1 MSDLSEL
8 TPNTPQVNSINP
20 VSPSSRPRLRPR
32 PRPKPIP
39 KSRQVMVEHVNDAN
53 PTSPSNSIQMVK
65 TTFTS
70 PSSNLH
76 TYQDHQEEVT
86 SLENK
91 FESDKYSVPNV
102 SEKKSAQAKI
112 DNENEDSSSC
122 HDVSMQE
129 AKPSLPLS
137 KRNSS
142 ELEDSYCTQ
151 KAPKRP
157 RILLDL
163 NSDNSLHLESQQCVT
178 QNKIY
183 QTNSSTNNCNSIS
196 MGTTSTTEK
205 NTAEKHEEEPT
216 FPHLAPNL
224 VDSELKTM
232 IYMDKNDNNLKSNVS
247 VSKSN
252 GIKLSSNSDQSNSSH
267 GQNIDQSLLL
277 SDIKNE
283 EELIEKTDF
292 TEKYCCKIVSRDKVV
307 TAEETKIRNIQQ
319 QQLKVHESKVDKFI
333 DKYVQAA
340 PILILNAMNYDSS
353 GTNSSLSSKDAPM
366 TIDMPSE
373 KEINIESKLGI
384 VSATIEKPSRN
395 QALLLCSNKEQD
407 EKDTKTYPE
416 QAAKALKVNVKEI
429 SSNLEVEVAVS
440 RKTPNKRLKEAEGA
454 DGERGDNKAYSKI
467 TDFKDLISSQK
478 QALSNFAHVQDEKIT
493 EECSKDIQQKS
504 LDVVIPPAIDEF
516 SKTDHLYPIVPDRNR
531 EQNNE
536 NAKEINVM
544 NVPNSSLS
552 SKDAPMTIDM
562 PSEKEINIESKL
574 GIVSATIE
582 KPSRNQALLLCS
594 NKEQDEKDTKT
605 YPEQAA
611 KALKVNVKEISSNLE
626 VEVAVSRKTPNK
638 RLKEAEGADGER
650 GDNKAYS
657 KITDFKDLI
666 SSQKQAL
673 SNFAHVQDE
682 KITEECSKDIQQ
694 KSLDVVIPPAI
705 DEFSKTDH
713 LYPIVPDRNREQN
726 NENAKEI
733 NVMNV
738 PCVEPHVQIF
748 KDRKDPP
755 SKENLGE
762 FVKVVIDSSKC
773 AYQNSAF
780 NSSSNQSVSTDSN
793 DKMKENFCRGLDLEI
808 PPVGSTVSSMK
819 KMNSCET
826 ETMHDFK
833 STDDEGAKQHLV
845 IETFE
850 SGSDIPYS
858 SNLET
863 DVEETDLILDCC
875 LGLSSSPLN
884 DDGRLRT
891 SNYQGDIKTN
901 GIRNDKTISEDAK
914 NFEDSMK
921 SIQSTI
927 SSKSMKDEVASTL
940 CSTTDYEGKSQNK
953 RKGDESSRVVLRKD
967 LSWIVPEHDKT
978 FRCKRREF
986 SVDEIRVHLTV
997 QRSKA
1002 YGNDGLFISRKE
1014 IGKFDWKI
1022 PPEGIDLGILNLG
1035 ISNDISKTILQG
1047 AENFL
1052 NSSKERNIVD
1062 TFLDNT
1068 DKKNYSNHDVNT
1080 KLFKKINRTKDESKA
1095 TVFAEL
1101 DKERRIHYVLRKL
1114 SLRKNSQK
1122 ELFVSFESIEAHLK
1136 KKIDP
1141 HPFFSMMK
1149 RIKNSKEDD
1158 IITLLNFFFDERKTK
1173 DGEMRFRVHWATE
1186 ILYKYYKKRMFRAHA
1201 CSIPNELE
1209 FKFQKVLSCFPNKNS
1224 EEDLKI
1230 QERNRLLGLYVRRM
1244 KKNNAFETGIVEYVE
1259 PLQNRTKG
1267 IVPHNYKIWSIKSKK
1282 ITSWDEKEV
1291 MEGCML
1297 GSMFGEF
1304 GIV

>member
-353 GTNSSLSSKDAPM
+353 GT
-366 TIDMPSE
+366 
-373 KEINIESKLGI
+373 
-384 VSATIEKPSRN
+384 
-395 QALLLCSNKEQD
+395 
-407 EKDTKTYPE
+407 
-416 QAAKALKVNVKEI
+416 
-429 SSNLEVEVAVS
+429 
-440 RKTPNKRLKEAEGA
+440 
-454 DGERGDNKAYSKI
+454 
-467 TDFKDLISSQK
+467 
-478 QALSNFAHVQDEKIT
+478 
-493 EECSKDIQQKS
+493 
-504 LDVVIPPAIDEF
+504 
-516 SKTDHLYPIVPDRNR
+516 
-531 EQNNE
+531 
-536 NAKEINVM
+536 
-544 NVPNSSLS
+544 NSSLS